1 MKPRNPLAAL
11 LRIASIKE
19 RQARR
24 QLAEHVADAEMLRTK
39 LAELRATY
47 AHHGEGET
55 TSLTRDQAL
64 SLHLQGVRSYESIR
78 EALAEYE
85 AAEFRV
91 QTSRE
96 AWRRAASEE
105 DALEDVDDRR
115 RTETAME
122 ARRVAERALDDLM
135 HTLKHGARE

>member
-1 MKPRNPLAAL
+1 MKARNPIAAL
-11 LRIASIKE
+11 MRIASVKE

-24 QLAEHVADAEMLRTK
+24 QLAEDVSDAEMLRAK
-39 LAELRATY
+39 LAELKEAY
-47 AHHGEGET
+47 AHYGEGET

-64 SLHLQGVRSYESIR
+64 ALHLQGVRSYESIR

-96 AWRRAASEE
+96 AWRKAASEE
-105 DALEDVDDRR
+105 DALEDVDERR
-115 RTETAME
+115 KTEAAMD
-122 ARRVAERALDDLM
+122 ARRVADRALDDLM
-135 HTLKHGARE
+135 HTLKHGDHE